1 MQQIEIIREEVERSD
16 QIITKLMGYAQLAEG
31 KVEKLRIDE
40 ELDRAIAEVFPSGAA
55 YAAMVKRDY
64 SPHLPT
70 LLMQRGHLSE
80 ILVNILQNAREATS
94 GKGKILVS
102 AEPGPEQS
110 IVVTITDDG
119 PGIAKSQISKI
130 FEPYFSTK
138 SKGTGL
144 GLSIVKHNAEM
155 YGGTVQVQSEL
166 GKGATFTVQL
176 PTRTFMKLQ
185 K

>member
-1 MQQIEIIREEVERSD
+1 
-16 QIITKLMGYAQLAEG
+16 
-31 KVEKLRIDE
+31 
-40 ELDRAIAEVFPSGAA
+40 
-55 YAAMVKRDY
+55 
-64 SPHLPT
+64 
-70 LLMQRGHLSE
+70 
-80 ILVNILQNAREATS
+80 VNILQNAREATDAQ
-94 GKGKILVS
+94 GKIIVS
-102 AEPGPEQS
+102 AKPGRDQS
-110 IVVTITDDG
+110 VVVTISDNG
-119 PGIAKSQISKI
+119 PGIAKSQVSKI

-166 GKGATFTVQL
+166 GKGATFIIQL

>member
-1 MQQIEIIREEVERSD
+1 MERSD

-31 KVEKLRIDE
+31 KVEKLQIDE
-40 ELDRAIAEVFPSGAA
+40 ELDRAIAEVFPSRAA
-55 YAAMVKRDY
+55 YDTVVKTDY
-64 SPHLPT
+64 AGHLPT

-80 ILVNILQNAREATS
+80 ILVNILQNAREAT
-94 GKGKILVS
+94 GAQGRIIVS
-102 AEPGPEQS
+102 AKPGRDQS
-110 IVVTITDDG
+110 VVVTISDNG
-119 PGIAKSQISKI
+119 PGIAKSQVSKI

-166 GKGATFTVQL
+166 GKGATFIIQL